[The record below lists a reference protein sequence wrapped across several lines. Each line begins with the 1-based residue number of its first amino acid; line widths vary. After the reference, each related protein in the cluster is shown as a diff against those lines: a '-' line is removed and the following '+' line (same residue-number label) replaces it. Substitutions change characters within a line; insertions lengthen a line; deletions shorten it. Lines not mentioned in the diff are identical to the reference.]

1 MGVNVG
7 GSNRRKRKM
16 QEAPKRKMRGGR
28 EGILQVCDTGPP
40 PDMRQ
45 LAQFSLR
52 CTSESFLRC
61 NPCPSTKSAFQ
72 PPDVRHRH
80 RQCQFGGGLGSW
92 RWRQGSPFLPAAGW
106 CGCRHQWQRQGQGK
120 AGDDDGQCSVAASS
134 DIGHCLLH
142 QGSRLLLVD
151 LTSPMESGA
160 LAFRQGRALSA
171 HYRRC

>member
-1 MGVNVG
+1 MASSSAQNM
-7 GSNRRKRKM
+7 K
-16 QEAPKRKMRGGR
+16 Q
-28 EGILQVCDTGPP
+28 
-40 PDMRQ
+40 Q

-80 RQCQFGGGLGSW
+80 RQCQFGSW

-151 LTSPMESGA
+151 LTSPMESGLLLSVKVA
-160 LAFRQGRALSA
+160 LFLLIIGAASAPLAGQGLD
-171 HYRRC
+171 